1 MNIMSHG
8 SSFLHSSAIFYSI
21 INLAS
26 KGDNIVSARALYG
39 GTFTMF
45 NDILPKFGIEVRF
58 VDAEDPKN
66 FAAAMDGKTRAFFC
80 ESVSNPALEI
90 CDLEVISAG
99 AHEHG
104 LPLICDSTFSTV
116 SAIIYQ
122 LFASFLKKD
131 IVSLTSYSLYSALSL
146 QAIRVWS

>member
-1 MNIMSHG
+1 MHTT
-8 SSFLHSSAIFYSI
+8 SAIFYSI

-45 NDILPKFGIEVRF
+45 NDLLPKFGIEVRF

-66 FAAAMDGKTRAFFC
+66 FERAMDDKTRAFFC

-90 CDLEVISAG
+90 CDLEVIGASA
-99 AHEHG
+99 HDHG

-116 SAIIYQ
+116 SVY
-122 LFASFLKKD
+122 LFFP
-131 IVSLTSYSLYSALSL
+131 LS
-146 QAIRVWS
+146 

>member
-1 MNIMSHG
+1 
-8 SSFLHSSAIFYSI
+8 
-21 INLAS
+21 
-26 KGDNIVSARALYG
+26 
-39 GTFTMF
+39 MF

-122 LFASFLKKD
+122 LFASFLK
-131 IVSLTSYSLYSALSL
+131 ILCH
-146 QAIRVWS
+146 

>member
-1 MNIMSHG
+1 
-8 SSFLHSSAIFYSI
+8 
-21 INLAS
+21 
-26 KGDNIVSARALYG
+26 
-39 GTFTMF
+39 MF

-66 FAAAMDGKTRAFFC
+66 FVAAMDGKTRAFFC